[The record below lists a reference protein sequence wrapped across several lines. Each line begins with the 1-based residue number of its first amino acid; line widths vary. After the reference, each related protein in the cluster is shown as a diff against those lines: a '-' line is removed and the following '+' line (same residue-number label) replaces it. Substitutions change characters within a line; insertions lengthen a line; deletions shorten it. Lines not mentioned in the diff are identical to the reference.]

1 MAAANPGRFETTHW
15 SLVVAAGVP
24 GARRR
29 ESLAKLCEAYWGA
42 VHAYIL
48 RSGIPRDEAAD
59 LTQEFFATF
68 LEKNSVRSA
77 DPHRGRFR
85 SFLLASVRHFLC
97 NAWDRQHAR
106 KRGGGITIVPLESDD
121 GDGPIRYQPASD
133 STPERVFEHHWAL
146 TLVER
151 AMTQL
156 AEEHQRSGRENVFTH
171 LRPFLDVDASGDD
184 YADAVRALGSTPGAV
199 RVAVHR
205 LRRRFRTILMEH
217 VSQTVADPAE
227 VDAEL
232 RYLAAALNPPPG
244 A

>member
-1 MAAANPGRFETTHW
+1 MAGASPGRFATTHW
-15 SLVVAAGVP
+15 SIVIAAGVP

-29 ESLAKLCEAYWGA
+29 ESLAKLCEMYWGA

-48 RSGIPRDEAAD
+48 RCGIPHDQAAD

-68 LEKNSVRSA
+68 LEKDFVKTA

-85 SFLLASVRHFLC
+85 SLLLASVRHFLC
-97 NAWDRQHAR
+97 NAWDRQNAK
-106 KRGGGITIVPLESDD
+106 KRGGGTTIVPLESDE
-121 GDGPIRYQPASD
+121 GDGPIRYHPASD

-146 TLVER
+146 TVVER

-156 AEEHQRSGRENVFTH
+156 AEEHQQAGKENVFTH
-171 LRPFLDVDASGDD
+171 LRPFLDNDASGDD
-184 YADAVRALGSTPGAV
+184 YAKVVRALDSTPGAV

-217 VSQTVADPAE
+217 VSQTVADPAD

-232 RYLAAALNPPPG
+232 RYLAGALNPPPG